1 MWKAWEDQKMEGVM
15 EGRREGALESK
26 IQLVIKKIS
35 KGMSVSQIADILGVR
50 TRIVQELSAQLA
62 SARMAPNY
70 DIVKIREELEREEK
84 TA

>member
-1 MWKAWEDQKMEGVM
+1 MWKAWEDQKREGVM
-15 EGRREGALESK
+15 EGRWEGALESK

-35 KGMSVSQIADILGVR
+35 KGMSVSQIADILEEEEESVQ
-50 TRIVQELSAQLA
+50 RICDIAA
-62 SARMAPNY
+62 DMAPNY